1 MPWGHGERAEEAMV
15 VRKRSRYGAV
25 MALVSGAA
33 LVFCFPRFDI
43 SLLAYVALVPLL
55 VSIWGE
61 SKPRAFLFGFL
72 MGLPYF
78 IGTNYWIYHSGYHYG
93 GLSLMASAASVALL
107 GIYLSL
113 YTGAF
118 AVLYSDKISS
128 TSLPASLLAPVF
140 WVLMEY
146 LRTHALTGFPYSII
160 GYTQH
165 SMLRTIQS
173 ADLFG
178 VYATSFIVVAVNG
191 AIADIFI
198 MRSRRDH
205 MPLFNLTPTLAA
217 LLLVVVCVLANL
229 VYGGQRLDD
238 SAKGNLIT
246 ATVVQGNIDQSIKWS
261 PDHRQN
267 TIDIYTSLSNAASES
282 SLPDLVVWPESA
294 IPSVYGAEKEST
306 DRINSLVAE
315 DIGAPLLMGA
325 VTESKGENQ
334 GYYANSAV
342 LINAAGRHTY
352 TYSKIHLVP
361 FGEYVPMKSALFF
374 IDRMVE
380 GIGDYRPGK
389 TYNRG
394 TIEGKGSFATLICY
408 EIVFPDLVRRF
419 YKDGGDFMVTV
430 TNDAWFGNTAGPYQ
444 NFAMSVFRAVENR
457 KPLIRAANTGISGF
471 IDSHGRVLAQTNMN
485 ERRSLTAEIITD
497 PSGTLY
503 SRLGDMLPYFC
514 IILTLVL
521 IVDTRRK

>member
-1 MPWGHGERAEEAMV
+1 MV
-15 VRKRSRYGAV
+15 VRKRAKLGSM

-33 LVFCFPRFDI
+33 LVFCFPRFDY

-61 SKPRAFLFGFL
+61 SKPRAFMFGFI

-93 GLSLMASAASVALL
+93 GLSLPASVGSVILL
-107 GIYLSL
+107 GLYLSL
-113 YTGAF
+113 FTGAF
-118 AVLYSDKISS
+118 AALYSDRISS

-165 SMLRTIQS
+165 SMLKTIQS

-191 AIADIFI
+191 AVADIFI
-198 MRSRRDH
+198 MRGRREH

-217 LLLVVVCVLANL
+217 LLLVAVAVGANL
-229 VYGGQRLDD
+229 VYGAQRLNE
-238 SAKGNLIT
+238 SAKGNLIRVS
-246 ATVVQGNIDQSIKWS
+246 VVQGNIDQAIKWS
-261 PDHRQN
+261 PEHKQATIEIYRQL
-267 TIDIYTSLSNAASES
+267 SLPAEGDMK
-282 SLPDLVVWPESA
+282 PDLVVWPESS
-294 IPSVYGAEKEST
+294 IPFVYGADKET
-306 DRINSLVAE
+306 TEAVNSLVTE
-315 DIGAPLLMGA
+315 DIGVPLLMGA
-325 VTESKGENQ
+325 VTVAKDSKDSLH
-334 GYYANSAV
+334 NSAV
-342 LINAAGRHTY
+342 LIGTDGKLAY

-361 FGEYVPMKSALFF
+361 FGEYVPMKKLLFF
-374 IDRMVE
+374 VDRMVE
-380 GIGDYRPGK
+380 GIGDYRAGT
-389 TYNRG
+389 TYNKG
-394 TIEGKGSFATLICY
+394 TVEGKGSFATLICY

-419 YKDGGDFMVTV
+419 YRSGGDFMVTV

-471 IDSHGRVLAQTNMN
+471 IDSSGRVIASTAMN
-485 ERRSLTAEIITD
+485 ERASLTEDIITD
-497 PSGTLY
+497 PRITLY
-503 SRLGDMLPYFC
+503 SHFGDMLPYFC
-514 IILTLVL
+514 IILTLIL
-521 IVDTRRK
+521 IVDTRRQ